1 MPLQGRNSTPH
12 PHPAPLRSMEKIL
25 VHGRH
30 CRRTAGRPGWIRIS
44 KAGHVP
50 EFFADVALGYTQD
63 NLKSGSFSMPRKVR
77 ELVAD
82 LLANGFLEVVG
93 GGKGS
98 HRKFVHDRYPGALT
112 VSGHV
117 GDDAKPY
124 QEKQVRKA
132 LEEIH
137 EAD

>member
-1 MPLQGRNSTPH
+1 
-12 PHPAPLRSMEKIL
+12 
-25 VHGRH
+25 
-30 CRRTAGRPGWIRIS
+30 
-44 KAGHVP
+44 
-50 EFFADVALGYTQD
+50 
-63 NLKSGSFSMPRKVR
+63 MPRKVR

-82 LLANGFLEVVG
+82 LLANGFAEVVG

-98 HRKFVHDRYPGALT
+98 HRKFIHNRYLGALT
-112 VSGHV
+112 LSGQA

-137 EAD
+137 EDN

>member
-1 MPLQGRNSTPH
+1 
-12 PHPAPLRSMEKIL
+12 
-25 VHGRH
+25 
-30 CRRTAGRPGWIRIS
+30 
-44 KAGHVP
+44 
-50 EFFADVALGYTQD
+50 
-63 NLKSGSFSMPRKVR
+63 MPRKIR

-82 LLANGFLEVVG
+82 LLANRFAELA

-112 VSGHV
+112 LSGQA

-132 LEEIH
+132 LEAIH
-137 EAD
+137 EDE